1 MDNCAAMTGSVE
13 SEEMGILD
21 FLLRRKPRLDS
32 PQRLADF
39 IDEHAAFLVQKGIY
53 DYSRARAGHYSK
65 VMLADEGFQGALNRA
80 RWRAF
85 PLGLAMVGET
95 VESVLAPHSGG
106 DRRRELD
113 PLIKLVLSVYD
124 RYPRPAELTD
134 EEWAA
139 GRADLAL
146 HLDRLSTHP
155 PKRVID
161 IPVPFAERYFA
172 MMPFDEPFLTPDA
185 PTARGFMQL
194 QLVKVQ
200 DELTNRMDADAMVK
214 QLSGGT

>member
-1 MDNCAAMTGSVE
+1 
-13 SEEMGILD
+13 MGLLD
-21 FLLRRKPRLDS
+21 FLLRRKPRLDT
-32 PQRLADF
+32 PQQLADF
-39 IDEHAAFLVQKGIY
+39 IDEQAAFLVQKGIY
-53 DYSRARAGHYSK
+53 DYSRARTGHYSK
-65 VMLADEGFQGALNRA
+65 VMLADAGFQTALNRA

-85 PLGLAMVGET
+85 PLGLAMISET
-95 VESVLAPHSGG
+95 VEALLAARGRG
-106 DRRRELD
+106 DRRSALD
-113 PLIKLVLSVYD
+113 PLITLVLSVYD

-146 HLDRLSTHP
+146 HLERLSTHP

-172 MMPFDEPFLTPDA
+172 MMPFDKPFLTADA

-194 QLVKVQ
+194 QLIKVQ
-200 DELTNRMDADAMVK
+200 EELMNRMDADAMLK
-214 QLSGGT
+214 QLSGT

>member
-1 MDNCAAMTGSVE
+1 
-13 SEEMGILD
+13 MGLLD
-21 FLLRRKPRLDS
+21 FLLRRKPPIGT
-32 PQRLADF
+32 PQQLADF
-39 IDEHAAFLVQKGIY
+39 IDEQSAFLVQKGIY

-65 VMLADEGFQGALNRA
+65 VMLADEGFQRALNRA

-95 VESVLAPHSGG
+95 VEAVLAPHAGS
-106 DRRRELD
+106 DRRSELD
-113 PLIKLVLSVYD
+113 PLIRLVLSVYD

-139 GRADLAL
+139 GRADLAV
-146 HLDRLSTHP
+146 HLERLSTHP
-155 PKRVID
+155 PKRIID
-161 IPVPFAERYFA
+161 IPVPFADRYFA
-172 MMPFDEPFLTPDA
+172 MMPFDKPFLTPDA

-200 DELTNRMDADAMVK
+200 EELMNRMDADAMVK
-214 QLSGGT
+214 QLSGA